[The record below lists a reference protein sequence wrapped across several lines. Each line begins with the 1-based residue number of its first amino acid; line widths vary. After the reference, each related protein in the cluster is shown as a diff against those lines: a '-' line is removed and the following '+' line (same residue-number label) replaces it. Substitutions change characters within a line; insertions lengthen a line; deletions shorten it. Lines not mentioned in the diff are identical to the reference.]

1 MAEVD
6 RDESTL
12 EIRGGRRKFCE
23 ADDIALL
30 KEALAHNAHVCRR
43 GKLTEKFEEV
53 AVSLNDSSALPWP
66 TNGKHCTDRFKLLV
80 ANFRRIDRARSSAS
94 GIEEEYGEKD
104 QLLADIVSAIDDT
117 EERTRLERE
126 NVLRRD
132 DRLAKAGQE
141 VRATA
146 MKRKGSDRSGP
157 DEENGENED
166 DEFLP
171 PSRESDDAVT
181 PSRTTRGK
189 KRHKHQS
196 IDLEELIAT
205 NQERKAEQEILKL
218 RLETDRLEFE
228 KEREAAHER
237 NEERRLQILSSQA
250 DLQRQQQNDNSRMQL
265 KMLQVMDEMM
275 KKLG

>member
-1 MAEVD
+1 
-6 RDESTL
+6 
-12 EIRGGRRKFCE
+12 
-23 ADDIALL
+23 
-30 KEALAHNAHVCRR
+30 
-43 GKLTEKFEEV
+43 
-53 AVSLNDSSALPWP
+53 
-66 TNGKHCTDRFKLLV
+66 
-80 ANFRRIDRARSSAS
+80 
-94 GIEEEYGEKD
+94 
-104 QLLADIVSAIDDT
+104 VSAIDDT